1 MTTNK
6 KMNFWGFFTLTAAM
20 LMSADEYPAFAQS
33 GLLAVVYLFLAG
45 LIWFLPVAL
54 CAAELATIDGNNE
67 GGVYTWV
74 KNVLGARWGF
84 VAVFFQWL
92 QITVNFIT
100 MIYFIIGSLSY
111 VLKWDALNTNPWL
124 KWLCFL
130 LIYWGMT
137 AWQLGG
143 VSNTEKIVNISF
155 TIGIVFPSLV
165 LLVLGLIY
173 LLGSGQMAFNTN
185 WASNWQTLTQ
195 HFSIA
200 TIVPYIL
207 AFTGIEASAAYITD
221 LKNPRKNYPLEL
233 LTLVIFAI
241 VFDSLGG
248 LSVAAVV
255 PVANLTLNQGVIQ
268 AVGQMFARTIPLL
281 HWGVN
286 VIGLLMV
293 LGMVGEIS
301 SWIIG
306 PVKSLFVTAED
317 GILPHYF
324 LHVNRHDVPVRL
336 ILVQGLIVSVIS
348 FLLTVVFGGN
358 NGAYQMAM
366 SLTVMLYLVTYILI
380 FVAYL
385 RQIKQKNKPERTFKV
400 PGGKIGQTL
409 VATIGLISSL
419 IVVGS
424 TFMPGSNFT
433 AISKL
438 SYLLIMI
445 AFLVVILAITLLIY
459 HLGTQ
464 RPKKTDYNWKIRHRK
479 VEDVQRTV
487 FPQGRYQHELKYIEK
502 SLDDEKQKVTHYFSP
517 NSKRNE

>member
-1 MTTNK
+1 M
-6 KMNFWGFFTLTAAM
+6 
-20 LMSADEYPAFAQS
+20 
-33 GLLAVVYLFLAG
+33 
-45 LIWFLPVAL
+45 
-54 CAAELATIDGNNE
+54 
-67 GGVYTWV
+67 
-74 KNVLGARWGF
+74 
-84 VAVFFQWL
+84 
-92 QITVNFIT
+92 
-100 MIYFIIGSLSY
+100 
-111 VLKWDALNTNPWL
+111 
-124 KWLCFL
+124 
-130 LIYWGMT
+130 
-137 AWQLGG
+137 
-143 VSNTEKIVNISF
+143 
-155 TIGIVFPSLV
+155 
-165 LLVLGLIY
+165 
-173 LLGSGQMAFNTN
+173 
-185 WASNWQTLTQ
+185 
-195 HFSIA
+195 
-200 TIVPYIL
+200 
-207 AFTGIEASAAYITD
+207 
-221 LKNPRKNYPLEL
+221 
-233 LTLVIFAI
+233 
-241 VFDSLGG
+241 
-248 LSVAAVV
+248 
-255 PVANLTLNQGVIQ
+255 ANLTLNQGVIQ

-464 RPKKTDYNWKIRHRK
+464 R
-479 VEDVQRTV
+479 
-487 FPQGRYQHELKYIEK
+487 LKRPTIIGK
-502 SLDDEKQKVTHYFSP
+502 FGIV
-517 NSKRNE
+517 R